1 MHCERSGAPHV
12 GNHAFFSG
20 LAGTKIEGKTAVR
33 AKGAGVLL
41 VMLMQCCR
49 DYPALPDP
57 RTLDVWEIRSF
68 YKFLIPEL
76 TRNGR

>member
-1 MHCERSGAPHV
+1 MHDKRNDDFDAGYV
-12 GNHAFFSG
+12 AFFSR
-20 LAGTKIEGKTAVR
+20 LAGTRLEGKQAVR
-33 AKGAGVLL
+33 ARGAGILL

-68 YKFLIPEL
+68 YKFLVPEL